1 MLLHTDHGLQVRAS
15 RQLSV
20 LTSRAEAAVV
30 TKVFVIK
37 ESGGDEVP
45 FLRGILVQSLLS
57 AGLSFKDAYSTART
71 LRESLENDTV
81 ITTTELRDRVARQLE
96 RDFSPAIRRD
106 YETESRTERQQKII
120 VSSDRGAS
128 PFSAG
133 ILTRSL
139 EACVVDRKSAIEVA
153 RRVQEAM
160 QKHGQF
166 EIAPTTLRRLIYQSL
181 KEHCSKESANYY
193 LSRRQFKTSGEPL
206 IVLVGGA
213 TGTGKSTVCSEL
225 AYRLGVVR
233 TQSTDMMREI
243 IRSYLAPHVVP
254 TLGFSSFDAWRGLP
268 EIKTREGKRETD
280 NPVIAGFMAQS
291 ANVRSALEA
300 TIARALKERH
310 DMIVDGI
317 HVLPME
323 LDLSKARKAAVV
335 VSVMLAVTT
344 RNQLAKQLS
353 WRSREQP
360 DRVSS
365 RYSEKLDA
373 IWALQSFLLDLAD
386 KSHIPIIANRA
397 IEDTVREILLEVN
410 RRISERYPPD
420 PGILE

>member
-1 MLLHTDHGLQVRAS
+1 
-15 RQLSV
+15 
-20 LTSRAEAAVV
+20 V
-30 TKVFVIK
+30 TKVVIIK
-37 ESGGDEVP
+37 EPGGDRVP

-57 AGLSFKDAYSTART
+57 AGLSFKDAYSTAQA
-71 LRESLENDTV
+71 LRKSLENDTV
-81 ITTTELRDRVARQLE
+81 ITTAELGARVAKQLE
-96 RDFSPAIRRD
+96 KDFSPAIRRD
-106 YETESRTERQQKII
+106 YETKSETERQQKII
-120 VSSDRGAS
+120 VSSDRGDS

-153 RRVQEAM
+153 RRVQEAI
-160 QKHGQF
+160 QKRGQSV
-166 EIAPTTLRRLIYQSL
+166 IDPPSLRRLIYQSL
-181 KEHCSKESANYY
+181 NEHCSKETANYY

-206 IVLVGGA
+206 IILVGGA
-213 TGTGKSTVCSEL
+213 TGTGKSTVSSEL

-268 EIKTREGKRETD
+268 EIKTPEGQRETD

-300 TIARALKERH
+300 TIARVLKERH
-310 DMIVDGI
+310 DMIIDGI
-317 HVLPME
+317 HVVPMQ
-323 LDLSKARKAAVV
+323 LDLSKAREAAVV

-344 RNQLAKQLS
+344 RMQLENQLS

-365 RYSEKLDA
+365 RYLEKLDA
-373 IWALQSFLLDLAD
+373 IWELQSFLLNLAD
-386 KSHIPIIANRA
+386 KANVPIIANWS
-397 IEDTVREILLEVN
+397 IEDTVRGILIEVN

-420 PGILE
+420 PGVLE